1 MYHHTQLKF
10 FLLPFYLFVLF
21 YLRQA
26 FSVEQSWL
34 SWNSVDQAGL
44 ELWPWDLPASA
55 SWVLRLSTTTS
66 WLLKFFFLFSLS
78 SFFFFWDRVSP
89 QPILS
94 PKPAC
99 SAWCSLI
106 LSQSWCSRPGTPAP
120 SCCDIHIQTLTWKA
134 TLSSI
139 WPAANCWGIKGIS
152 LSLPLPKSFWY
163 TIPNFFSQ
171 LHLLLRHH
179 NPWLPNNLVSTSPTP
194 L

>member
-78 SFFFFWDRVSP
+78 SFFFFWDRVS
-89 QPILS
+89 LHS
-94 PKPAC
+94 PGC
-99 SAWCSLI
+99 
-106 LSQSWCSRPGTPAP
+106 PGTHSVNQAGLACLCLP
-120 SCCDIHIQTLTWKA
+120 SA
-134 TLSSI
+134 
-139 WPAANCWGIKGIS
+139 GIKGVRHHC
-152 LSLPLPKSFWY
+152 PA
-163 TIPNFFSQ
+163 N
-171 LHLLLRHH
+171 LLLIYLYIIRYIFLIHSLCIWRSLLLYQKVINKPSVCQCFH
-179 NPWLPNNLVSTSPTP
+179 TAIMDARTHYWVV
-194 L
+194 